1 MGVRLVDSSEE
12 AAVAEKRPTLASVA
26 ATAGVSRQTVSNV
39 LNAPDLVLPDTRRRV
54 LEAIES
60 SGYRRNLAARQLRTR
75 RSNQI
80 GLAVRPAGDGASRQ
94 VLDAFLHA
102 LVQEAQRLEY
112 RVVMFAVEDDAAEI
126 EAFAS
131 LMATSDIDG
140 FVLTDTDDDDPRT
153 AWLLERGV
161 PFVAFGRPWGESH
174 ASHAWIDVD
183 GAAGLREATVH
194 LAEAGYERIAFLGWL
209 EGGSG
214 RDRRSGWLEALGAC
228 GLDAEPLE
236 RFVDG
241 DSTAG
246 AALAARELFDAGAD
260 AVVCASDA
268 LAIGALIT
276 ARERIARGTLPAPVG
291 LVGFDD
297 SPVAQALGLSS
308 VAQPIRTVAQLAVR
322 SLIDQLAGA
331 QVPALR
337 ELVAPQLRPRAS
349 SHFRLDENDDDGAAL
364 GVVNPRPNHQ
374 PDPNL

>member
-1 MGVRLVDSSEE
+1 MEG
-12 AAVAEKRPTLASVA
+12 KRPTLASVA
-26 ATAGVSRQTVSNV
+26 AAAGVSRQTVSNV

-54 LEAIES
+54 LDAIEE

-94 VLDAFLHA
+94 VLDEFLHR

-126 EAFAS
+126 EGFAS

-140 FVLTDTDDDDPRT
+140 FVLTDTNDDDPRT
-153 AWLLERGV
+153 DWLTERDV
-161 PFVAFGRPWGESH
+161 PFVAFGRPWGDDD
-174 ASHAWIDVD
+174 ATHAWIDVD
-183 GAAGLREATVH
+183 GAAGVREATEH
-194 LAEAGYERIAFLGWL
+194 LIDLGYQRIAFLGWA

-214 RDRRSGWLEALGAC
+214 RDRRSGWLEALQARGVA
-228 GLDAEPLE
+228 GEPLE
-236 RFVDG
+236 RAVVG

-246 AALAARELFDAGAD
+246 ATLASRELFDAGAD

-268 LAIGALIT
+268 LAIGALVT
-276 ARERIARGTLPAPVG
+276 ARERLARGTLRAPIG

-308 VAQPIRTVAQLAVR
+308 VSQPIQTVAQLAIR
-322 SLIDQLAGA
+322 SLLDQLSGAGG
-331 QVPALR
+331 PAIH
-337 ELVAPQLRPRAS
+337 ELVAPSLRARS
-349 SHFRLDENDDDGAAL
+349 SSRFRLEESDDAESAAA
-364 GVVNPRPNHQ
+364 VVV
-374 PDPNL
+374 DT

>member
-1 MGVRLVDSSEE
+1 MT
-12 AAVAEKRPTLASVA
+12 EKRPTLASVA
-26 ATAGVSRQTVSNV
+26 AQAGVSRQTVSNV

-54 LEAIES
+54 LEAIEA
-60 SGYRRNLAARQLRTR
+60 SGYRRNHAARQLRTR

-94 VLDAFLHA
+94 VLDQFLHA
-102 LVQEAQRLEY
+102 LVEEAQRLEY
-112 RVVMFAVEDDAAEI
+112 RVVMFSVEDDAAEI

-153 AWLLERGV
+153 AWLTERDV
-161 PFVAFGRPWGESH
+161 PFVAFGRPWGN
-174 ASHAWIDVD
+174 ADAAHAWIDVD
-183 GAAGLREATVH
+183 GAAGERDATTH
-194 LAEAGYERIAFLGWL
+194 LADLGYRRIAFLGWT

-214 RDRRSGWLEALGAC
+214 RDRRAGWLAALSER
-228 GLDAEPLE
+228 GLAGDPLE

-246 AALAARELFDAGAD
+246 AASAARELFDAGAD

-268 LAIGALIT
+268 LAIGALVT
-276 ARERIARGTLPAPVG
+276 ARERIARGTLRAPIG

-322 SLIDQLAGA
+322 SLLDQLAGLDVA
-331 QVPALR
+331 QVH
-337 ELVAPQLRPRAS
+337 ELVAPVLRPRAS
-349 SHFRLDENDDDGAAL
+349 SRFRLDENDDEEAPAA
-364 GVVNPRPNHQ
+364 P
-374 PDPNL
+374 